1 MGDEKNRAAAER
13 IRDLYS
19 KGDVSA
25 MAQALDEYASEDLV
39 EEWPQSGERIRGRAN
54 VKKLTEGYGAATG
67 KTPKMTFKRLTGS
80 GDVYVVESTIDY
92 GDGIPVNYVGIAE
105 LRDGKIVKMTEYFAN
120 PFEAPAWRAD
130 IVERMDKV
138 PV

>member
-1 MGDEKNRAAAER
+1 MGDDKNRTAAER
-13 IRDLYS
+13 IRELYS

-25 MAQALDEYASEDLV
+25 MAQAMDEYASEDLV

-67 KTPKMTFKRLTGS
+67 KSPKMTFKRLTGG
-80 GDVYVVESTIDY
+80 GDVYVVEATIDY

-105 LRDGKIVKMTEYFAN
+105 FRDGKVVKMTEYFAN